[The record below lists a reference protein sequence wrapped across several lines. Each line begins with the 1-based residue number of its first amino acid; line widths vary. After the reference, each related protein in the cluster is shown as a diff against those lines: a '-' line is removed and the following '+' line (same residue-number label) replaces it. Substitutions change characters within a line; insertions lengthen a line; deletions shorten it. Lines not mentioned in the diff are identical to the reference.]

1 MVSGGYDSALLHFDT
16 GQGNILSRFDI
27 STSSTYSIP
36 NTSFTDQGVFPA
48 APPSSEGV
56 SFSPP
61 FVLSISVSAT
71 GVLAASTADGR
82 VWLGGGGEKR
92 PDSKKKRSRKWEG
105 LKEDEG
111 VWLQVADG
119 PVVAW

>member
-1 MVSGGYDSALLHFDT
+1 MGDMTLLSYT
-16 GQGNILSRFDI
+16 LTPGRGTSSLV
-27 STSSTYSIP
+27 STSVRRAHIPIP
-36 NTSFTDQGVFPA
+36 NTSFTDQDVLPA

-56 SFSPP
+56 SLSPP